1 MPKTTIPVPAKERKF
16 FRKVNEVMDPPYLIE
31 TQLDSYHWFIRD
43 GLKELLQEVSP
54 IVSFNGELELDF
66 FDYYLDKPKYD
77 EETSKKKNVSYEAPL
92 RCKVKLYNKAT
103 KDTREQEVYFGE
115 FPIMTDRGT
124 FIINGVER
132 VVVSQLIKSPGVFFY
147 LSAEKEDHRYFGAK
161 FIPNRGA
168 WLEVETDNSGVIYV
182 RIDKKRKIAVTSL
195 IRALGYGSDEEILDL
210 FKDIDTGS
218 TKFIQET
225 IKKDAAK
232 SQAEG
237 FIEIY
242 KRIRPGDMATADN
255 AKQLI
260 EGMFYKFDRYDL
272 GKVGRHKINQRLKID
287 VADTVENRVFRAEDF
302 ILTVKEIIRLN
313 NSPKAVADDIDHLGN
328 RRVRTVGEL
337 IQERFRLGFMRLERN
352 VKDRMSTIDP
362 TTATPAQF
370 INTRPLISV
379 IREFFMSSQL
389 CQFMDQVNPLAEL
402 EHKRRLSAMG
412 PGGLTRER
420 AGFEVRDVH
429 HSHYGRICP
438 IQTPE
443 GPNIGLV
450 GHLSIFSKINDYG
463 FLETPYRRVVNGKV
477 TDEIVY
483 LDAAEEEEAIVAHAS
498 VPLDEKGKFIEKEVQ
513 ARIKGEPGLIEASRV
528 DYMDISPKQAISVA
542 TAFIP
547 FLEHDDAHRALMG
560 SNMQRQAVCCIK
572 PDSPYV
578 GTGMEKKAA
587 EDSGHVILAKEA
599 GEVVEV
605 DGSHITVKE
614 KDGNLRD
621 YNLYNF
627 IRSNAAT
634 CITQKV
640 RTEKGKKVKR
650 GEILAD
656 GAGTDH
662 GELALG
668 QNLLVAYLSWGG
680 CNFEDAIIISS
691 RVVEE
696 DKFSSIH
703 IEDFSIDIRDTKLG
717 PEVVTRDIPN
727 IGEDK
732 LKNLDED
739 GIIRIGAEVR
749 SGDILVGKITPKG
762 ESDLTA
768 EERLLRSIFG
778 EKARDVKDTSLY
790 LQHGEQ
796 GKVIDV
802 KIFSRDQGDKLP
814 TGVIKTIQVS
824 VAQLRKISVGDKLAG
839 RHGNK
844 GVISTIL
851 PQEDMPY
858 LEDGTPVDI
867 ILNPLGVAS
876 RMNIGQILETHLGW
890 AAQRLGYKVACP
902 ALDGLTEEE
911 IKAELRK
918 AGLPE
923 DGKVDVYDGRTG
935 EKFDNKATV
944 GINYILKLNHLVDD
958 KIHMRSIGPYSLIT
972 QQPLG
977 GKAQFGGQRFGEME
991 VWALEGY
998 GAAHTLQE
1006 VLTIKSDDVLG
1017 RSKAYESIIKGE
1029 EIRSPHVPA
1038 SFHVLVNE
1046 LKALALN
1053 VELIG
1058 EKKVEEEEE
1067 DAAPAGIRETLD
1079 AENMPETVLD
1089 GEAVEEAEEES
1100 LDELEEG
1107 MPYADLDDM
1116 EFADDEEAGKD
1127 F

>member
-1 MPKTTIPVPAKERKF
+1 MPKKTIPTLAPERKF
-16 FRKVNEVMDPPYLIE
+16 FGEINEVMEAPYLIE
-31 TQLDSYHWFIRD
+31 TQLDSYNWFIRE
-43 GLKELLQEVSP
+43 GLKELLEEVSP
-54 IVSFNGELELDF
+54 ITSFNGELELEF
-66 FDYYLDKPKYD
+66 FDYYLDKAKYD
-77 EETSKKKNVSYEAPL
+77 EETAKKKNVSYEAPL
-92 RCKVKLYNKAT
+92 RCKVRFFNKTT
-103 KDTREQEVYFGE
+103 KDKREQEVYFGE

-124 FIINGVER
+124 FVINGVER

-147 LSAEKEDHRYFGAK
+147 LSAEKEDRRYFGAK

-168 WLEVETDNSGVIYV
+168 WLEIETDNNGVIYV
-182 RIDKKRKIAVTSL
+182 RIDKKRKIAVTSF
-195 IRALGYGSDEEILDL
+195 IRALGYSTDEELLDL
-210 FKDIDTGS
+210 FKDCDTGDV
-218 TKFIQET
+218 KFIKET
-225 IKKDAAK
+225 IKKDSAK
-232 SQAEG
+232 SQGEG

-255 AKQLI
+255 AKQLV

-287 VADTVENRVFRAEDF
+287 LDDSIENRVFRADDLV
-302 ILTVKEIIRLN
+302 LTIKEIIRLN
-313 NSPKAVADDIDHLGN
+313 NSPKAIADDIDHLGN

-352 VKDRMSTIDP
+352 VKDRMSTID
-362 TTATPAQF
+362 TNTATPAQF
-370 INTRPLISV
+370 INTRPLIAV

-463 FLETPYRRVVNGKV
+463 FLETPYRKVKNGKV
-477 TDEIVY
+477 TKDIVY
-483 LDAAEEEEAIVAHAS
+483 LDAAEEEEATIAHAS
-498 VPLDEKGKFIEKEVQ
+498 IELSENGSFQDKEVQ
-513 ARIKGEPGLIEASRV
+513 ARIKGEPGITSPEKV
-528 DYMDISPKQAISVA
+528 DYMDVSPKQAISVA

-572 PDSPYV
+572 PDSPYI
-578 GTGMEKKAA
+578 GTGMERRAA
-587 EDSGHVILAKEA
+587 LDSGHVILAREA

-605 DGSHITVKE
+605 DGSHIVVKE
-614 KDGNLRD
+614 KSLELRN

-640 RTEKGKKVKR
+640 RVGKGDKVKR
-650 GEILAD
+650 GDILAD

-680 CNFEDAIIISS
+680 SNFEDAIIISS
-691 RVVEE
+691 KVVQD

-703 IEDFSIDIRDTKLG
+703 IEDFSIDVRDTKLG
-717 PEVVTRDIPN
+717 PELVTRDIPN
-727 IGEDK
+727 IGEEK

-739 GIIRIGAEVR
+739 GIIRIGAEIR

-796 GKVIDV
+796 GKVIDI

-844 GVISTIL
+844 GVISIIL
-851 PQEDMPY
+851 PEEDMPY

-890 AAQRLGYKVACP
+890 AGQKLGYKIACP
-902 ALDGLTEEE
+902 ALSGISEE
-911 IKAELRK
+911 IIKSELKK
-918 AGLPE
+918 AGIPE

-958 KIHMRSIGPYSLIT
+958 KLHMRSIGPYSLIT

-1029 EIRSPHVPA
+1029 PIRSPHVPA

-1053 VELIG
+1053 VELLG
-1058 EKKVEEEEE
+1058 GTVVEEN
-1067 DAAPAGIRETLD
+1067 DNGDPIIL
-1079 AENMPETVLD
+1079 P
-1089 GEAVEEAEEES
+1089 EEAKIVPDEES
-1100 LDELEEG
+1100 IKEVGLSIANET
-1107 MPYADLDDM
+1107 
-1116 EFADDEEAGKD
+1116 DEE
-1127 F
+1127 